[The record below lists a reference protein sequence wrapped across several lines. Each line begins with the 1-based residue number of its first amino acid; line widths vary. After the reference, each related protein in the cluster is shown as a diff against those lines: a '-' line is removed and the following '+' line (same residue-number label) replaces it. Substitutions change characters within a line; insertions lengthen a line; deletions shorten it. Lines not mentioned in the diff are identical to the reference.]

1 MALHIIHGR
10 QAENINTID
19 GREIGDVH
27 NIGYVHN
34 IIYFYPRV
42 LGTSNDLTEYL
53 TLSDLIEILVDATNL
68 LGTSADTTEALIA
81 VATDNWA
88 LGHFYNDTL

>member
-1 MALHIIHGR
+1 MAVHIIHGR
-10 QAENINTID
+10 QDENINTID

-34 IIYFYPRV
+34 IIYFYPYV

-53 TLSDLIEILVDATNL
+53 VLSDLIEILVDATDL
-68 LGTSADTTEALIA
+68 LGPSADTTESLIA
-81 VATDNWA
+81 VATNNWA
-88 LGHFYNDTL
+88 AGNFYNDTL